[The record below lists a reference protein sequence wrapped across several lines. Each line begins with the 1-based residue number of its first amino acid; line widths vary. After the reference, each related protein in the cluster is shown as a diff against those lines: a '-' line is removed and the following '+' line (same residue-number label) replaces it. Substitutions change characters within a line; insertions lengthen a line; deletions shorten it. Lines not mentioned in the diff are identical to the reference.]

1 MRYCILIGL
10 WMLALCAV
18 NAQEVG
24 VEEWR
29 QADAE
34 TRATALTLARQAFDA
49 YTLHRETI
57 EPPAK
62 LPTLLTRRTGVFVS
76 AMRNGAPRCC
86 MGSLY
91 PTEPNTAREI
101 IASAIAAAGRD
112 HRFPPIRPQELKS
125 LTLIVSIVGTP
136 HALDARALSTIDPK
150 RDGLAV
156 KYGDRYGVTLSGET
170 DDADRMVQWARI
182 RAGAGPKSQIQ
193 LFRLEDVRFLE
204 GPSRGADLK
213 SK

>member
-1 MRYCILIGL
+1 MRYGMMIGL
-10 WMLALCAV
+10 GLLVLSAA

-24 VEEWR
+24 VEAWR
-29 QADAE
+29 QADSD
-34 TRATALTLARQAFDA
+34 TRTAALTLARQAFDA
-49 YTLHRETI
+49 YALHRETI

-62 LPTLLTRRTGVFVS
+62 LPALLTRRTGVFVS

-112 HRFPPIRPQELKS
+112 HRFPPIRPRELKT
-125 LTLIVSIVGTP
+125 LTLIVSMVGTP

-170 DDADRMVQWARI
+170 DDVGRMVQWARI

-204 GPSRGADLK
+204 EPARGANPK